1 MQLLTPSFGPL
12 FYILSLL
19 VSGGL
24 FFGLRRLFR
33 RQFAAESTVL
43 LATVVAAVVLTPVV
57 LLAILWLYALVRR

>member
-24 FFGLRRLFR
+24 FFGFRRLFR
-33 RQFAAESTVL
+33 GWLASEGAVL

-57 LLAILWLYALVRR
+57 LLALLWLYALGRR

>member
-1 MQLLTPSFGPL
+1 MALISPSFGPL
-12 FYILSLL
+12 FYVLSLL

-43 LATVVAAVVLTPVV
+43 LATVVAAVLLTPVV
-57 LLAILWLYALVRR
+57 LLAILWLYDLARR